1 MISIRLI
8 LSICSCGGK
17 Y

>member
-1 MISIRLI
+1 MISIRLYI
-8 LSICSCGGK
+8 EGS